1 MTSQVYYRKWRPS
14 SFSEL
19 AGQEH
24 VSTTL
29 RQSVRL
35 GRISHSYLF
44 CGPRGCGKTTT
55 ARIIAKAANCL
66 DLQDGDP
73 CNACAVCEAINDG
86 RFMDIIELDAA
97 SNRGIDE
104 IRDIR
109 DKVNFAPVQGRRKVY
124 IIDEAHMLTDAASN
138 AFLKTLEEPPEHVI
152 FVLCTTE
159 AHRILPTIISRCQ
172 RLDFR
177 RIPSETVFG
186 RLAEIAEAE
195 GVAAEPA
202 ALRIIARYAAGSLR
216 DAENLLEQLVVSCP
230 DGVTA
235 PQVEKLL
242 GMGSDESALELVKYL
257 LLGNTTASLS
267 AVNQAAWEGSDL
279 RQLHRQ
285 TSDLLRGFM
294 HLQWGS
300 EDAVD
305 LPEHVQGQLREL
317 VGKQPPWRIVHALKV
332 WGAVNMRYDAP
343 STLPLELAVVEIC
356 EESAAPAPAA
366 EAPPS
371 APAQRAPASQQQPR
385 SAPAPRE
392 PRQERPPAQQ
402 PAPPRARE
410 TSGQPAATSG
420 GRSGGESSD
429 LWVQWNDTVKAL
441 SRHKGRKY
449 NLGALLRDCKVNSI
463 TLDGKTLTL
472 PFTNKANLERM
483 EEELE
488 DPSSRSRLSE
498 ALAQSF
504 GEGCSYQLTLANGQQ
519 AGGNANRPSQQSP
532 LVRAALGW
540 AREFSRKKRL
550 RNEPQHDAAGPEATG
565 PAPESAGG
573 AGDAYGYRHRR
584 GRSGTDRDDRQA
596 AGGVGGDRPGGGRG
610 PGAAAGHAGG
620 GVQRRRDQ
628 GAGAGRQQDERDH
641 RRNEHS
647 RPDVRLDCADLRFP
661 PASMCNLCL
670 VSPRVLVY
678 GLRACL

>member
-73 CNACAVCEAINDG
+73 CNACAICETINDG

-138 AFLKTLEEPPEHVI
+138 AFLKTLEEPPGHVI

-186 RLAEIAEAE
+186 RLSEIAEAE

-242 GMGSDESALELVKYL
+242 GMGSDETALELVKYL

-267 AVNQAAWEGSDL
+267 AVNQAAWEGNDL

-285 TSDLLRGFM
+285 TSELLRGFM

-305 LPEHVQGQLREL
+305 LPEDVQAQLREL
-317 VGKQPPWRIVHALKV
+317 VGKQPPWRIVQALKI

-356 EESAAPAPAA
+356 EESAAPAPVA
-366 EAPPS
+366 EAPPAAPVQRAS
-371 APAQRAPASQQQPR
+371 APQPPR
-385 SAPAPRE
+385 SAPVPRE
-392 PRQERPPAQQ
+392 PRPERPPVRQ
-402 PAPPRARE
+402 PASPPRTRE
-410 TSGQPAATSG
+410 SAPQPAATASG
-420 GRSGGESSD
+420 QSGGESSD
-429 LWVQWNDTVKAL
+429 LWVQWNNTVKAL

-463 TLDGKTLTL
+463 TLDDKTLTL

-488 DPSSRSRLSE
+488 DPSSRQRLGE
-498 ALAQSF
+498 ALAESF
-504 GEGCSYQLTLANGQQ
+504 GEGCGYQLTLANGQQ
-519 AGGNANRPSQQSP
+519 GGGNANRSSQQSP
-532 LVRAALGW
+532 LVRAALGMG
-540 AREFSRKKRL
+540 ARILQE
-550 RNEPQHDAAGPEATG
+550 EEV
-565 PAPESAGG
+565 E
-573 AGDAYGYRHRR
+573 
-584 GRSGTDRDDRQA
+584 
-596 AGGVGGDRPGGGRG
+596 
-610 PGAAAGHAGG
+610 
-620 GVQRRRDQ
+620 
-628 GAGAGRQQDERDH
+628 E
-641 RRNEHS
+641 
-647 RPDVRLDCADLRFP
+647 
-661 PASMCNLCL
+661 
-670 VSPRVLVY
+670 
-678 GLRACL
+678 

>member
-73 CNACAVCEAINDG
+73 CNTCDVCQAISDG

-195 GVAAEPA
+195 GVTVEPA
-202 ALRIIARYAAGSLR
+202 ALRMVARYASGSLR

-235 PQVEKLL
+235 QQVEKLL
-242 GMGSDESALELVKYL
+242 GLGSDETALELVKYL
-257 LLGNTTASLS
+257 LLGNTTASLT

-285 TSDLLRGFM
+285 ASDLLRGFM

-305 LPEHVQGQLREL
+305 LPEHVQSQLREL

-356 EESAAPAPAA
+356 EESAAPAPVA
-366 EAPPS
+366 EAPPPMP
-371 APAQRAPASQQQPR
+371 APAANTARQAPASQAPR
-385 SAPAPRE
+385 PAPPPRE
-392 PRQERPPAQQ
+392 RQPERPPQRER
-402 PAPPRARE
+402 PAPASAGARSQP
-410 TSGQPAATSG
+410 TAPPAPGQRGDGSGRT
-420 GRSGGESSD
+420 GGESND
-429 LWVQWNDTVKAL
+429 LWVQWNNTVKAL

-463 TLDGKTLTL
+463 SLDDKTLVL

-483 EEELE
+483 QEELE
-488 DPSSRSRLSE
+488 DPASRKRLTE
-498 ALAQSF
+498 ALTQSF
-504 GEGCSYQLTLANGQQ
+504 GEGCDYQLTLANGQQ
-519 AGGNANRPSQQSP
+519 SGGSATNPAQQSS
-532 LVRAALGW
+532 LVRAAQGM
-540 AREFSRKKRL
+540 
-550 RNEPQHDAAGPEATG
+550 
-565 PAPESAGG
+565 G
-573 AGDAYGYRHRR
+573 AKIIQV
-584 GRSGTDRDDRQA
+584 RDE
-596 AGGVGGDRPGGGRG
+596 
-610 PGAAAGHAGG
+610 
-620 GVQRRRDQ
+620 
-628 GAGAGRQQDERDH
+628 DE
-641 RRNEHS
+641 
-647 RPDVRLDCADLRFP
+647 
-661 PASMCNLCL
+661 
-670 VSPRVLVY
+670 
-678 GLRACL
+678 

>member
-19 AGQEH
+19 AGQDH

-35 GRISHSYLF
+35 GRIAHSYLF

-73 CNACAVCEAINDG
+73 CNACTVCQAINEG

-138 AFLKTLEEPPEHVI
+138 AFLKTLEEPPAHVI

-186 RLAEIAEAE
+186 RLSEIAEAE
-195 GVAAEPA
+195 GVAVEPA
-202 ALRIIARYAAGSLR
+202 ALRIIARSAAGSLR

-242 GMGSDESALELVKYL
+242 GMGSDEAALELVKFL

-300 EDAVD
+300 EEALD
-305 LPEHVQGQLREL
+305 LPEHVRAQLREL
-317 VGKQPPWRIVHALKV
+317 VGQQPPWRIVHALKV
-332 WGAVNMRYDAP
+332 WSAVNMRYDAP

-356 EESAAPAPAA
+356 EESAAPAPVAD
-366 EAPPS
+366 APPA
-371 APAQRAPASQQQPR
+371 APAPAPARRAPASQTARPEPSPRETRPERQPPR
-385 SAPAPRE
+385 ERPAPAPAASRDPASE
-392 PRQERPPAQQ
+392 PGSANSG
-402 PAPPRARE
+402 RA
-410 TSGQPAATSG
+410 
-420 GRSGGESSD
+420 GGEASD

-441 SRHKGRKY
+441 SRHKGKKY

-463 TLDGKTLTL
+463 TLDGQTLVL
-472 PFTNKANLERM
+472 PFSNKANLERM

-488 DPSSRSRLSE
+488 EPSSRKRLSE
-498 ALAQSF
+498 ALAESF
-504 GEGCSYQLTLANGQQ
+504 GDGCGYKLTLANGQQ
-519 AGGNANRPSQQSP
+519 SGSGANRSAQQSP
-532 LVRAALGW
+532 LVRAALGMG
-540 AREFSRKKRL
+540 ARILQE
-550 RNEPQHDAAGPEATG
+550 EEV
-565 PAPESAGG
+565 E
-573 AGDAYGYRHRR
+573 
-584 GRSGTDRDDRQA
+584 
-596 AGGVGGDRPGGGRG
+596 
-610 PGAAAGHAGG
+610 
-620 GVQRRRDQ
+620 
-628 GAGAGRQQDERDH
+628 E
-641 RRNEHS
+641 
-647 RPDVRLDCADLRFP
+647 
-661 PASMCNLCL
+661 
-670 VSPRVLVY
+670 
-678 GLRACL
+678 

>member
-14 SFSEL
+14 SFNEL

-29 RQSVRL
+29 RQSVRM

-55 ARIIAKAANCL
+55 ARIIAKAANCI

-73 CNACAVCEAINDG
+73 CNACTVCNAINEG

-124 IIDEAHMLTDAASN
+124 IIDEAHMLTDQASN

-186 RLAEIAEAE
+186 RLNEIADAE
-195 GVAAEPA
+195 GVAVEPA
-202 ALRIIARYAAGSLR
+202 ALRIIARYASGSLR

-257 LLGNTTASLS
+257 LLGSTTAALS

-285 TSDLLRGFM
+285 TSDLLRAFM

-305 LPEHVQGQLREL
+305 LPEHVQAQLKELIGQQ
-317 VGKQPPWRIVHALKV
+317 QPWKIVHALKV

-356 EESAAPAPAA
+356 EESAAPAPVA
-366 EAPPS
+366 EAPPQ
-371 APAQRAPASQQQPR
+371 APARRGPEPQQQRAPAP
-385 SAPAPRE
+385 PPRE
-392 PRQERPPAQQ
+392 PRPDRPPPRERAAPT
-402 PAPPRARE
+402 PAPSRSPSPE
-410 TSGQPAATSG
+410 PAAAGSG
-420 GRSGGESSD
+420 RTGGDSSE
-429 LWVQWNDTVKAL
+429 LWVQWNNTVKSL

-449 NLGALLRDCKVNSI
+449 NLGALLRDCKVNTIS
-463 TLDGKTLTL
+463 LDDKTLVL

-488 DPSSRSRLSE
+488 DPASRKRMVE
-498 ALAQSF
+498 ALAAAF
-504 GEGCSYQLTLANGQQ
+504 GEGCEYRLTLANGQQ
-519 AGGNANRPSQQSP
+519 SNGNANKTAQQSP
-532 LVRAALGW
+532 LVRAALGMG
-540 AREFSRKKRL
+540 ARIIQEQ
-550 RNEPQHDAAGPEATG
+550 EVE
-565 PAPESAGG
+565 E
-573 AGDAYGYRHRR
+573 
-584 GRSGTDRDDRQA
+584 
-596 AGGVGGDRPGGGRG
+596 
-610 PGAAAGHAGG
+610 
-620 GVQRRRDQ
+620 
-628 GAGAGRQQDERDH
+628 
-641 RRNEHS
+641 
-647 RPDVRLDCADLRFP
+647 
-661 PASMCNLCL
+661 
-670 VSPRVLVY
+670 
-678 GLRACL
+678 

>member
-14 SFSEL
+14 SFNEL

-73 CNACAVCEAINDG
+73 CNACRVCEAINEG

-138 AFLKTLEEPPEHVI
+138 AFLKTLEEPPAHVI

-186 RLAEIAEAE
+186 RLSEIAEAE
-195 GVAAEPA
+195 GVSVEPA
-202 ALRIIARYAAGSLR
+202 ALRIVARYAAGSLR

-230 DGVTA
+230 DGVTS

-242 GMGSDESALELVKYL
+242 GIGSDESALELVKYL
-257 LLGNTTASLS
+257 LLGNTTASLT
-267 AVNQAAWEGSDL
+267 AVNRAAWEGSDI

-285 TSDLLRGFM
+285 TSELLRGFM

-300 EDAVD
+300 GEGAD
-305 LPEHVQGQLREL
+305 LPEHVQAQLQEL
-317 VGKQPPWRIVHALKV
+317 VGKQPAWKIVHALKV
-332 WGAVNMRYDAP
+332 WGAVNLRYDAP

-366 EAPPS
+366 EAPPAS
-371 APAQRAPASQQQPR
+371 PAPARQERAPQPPR
-385 SAPAPRE
+385 AAATPRE
-392 PRQERPPAQQ
+392 SRPERPPARER
-402 PAPPRARE
+402 APARE
-410 TSGQPAATSG
+410 PAQPPPGVREASPRPADTASERG
-420 GRSGGESSD
+420 GGESGD
-429 LWVQWNDTVKAL
+429 LWIQWNNTVKAL

-449 NLGALLRDCKVNSI
+449 NLGALLRDCRVNSI
-463 TLDGKTLTL
+463 TMEGQKLVL

-483 EEELE
+483 QEELE
-488 DPSSRSRLSE
+488 DPASRKRLSD
-498 ALAQSF
+498 ALAQTF
-504 GEGCSYQLTLANGQQ
+504 GEGCEYELTLANGQQ
-519 AGGNANRPSQQSP
+519 SGSNANRSAQQSP
-532 LVRAALGW
+532 LVRAALGMG
-540 AREFSRKKRL
+540 ARILQE
-550 RNEPQHDAAGPEATG
+550 EEV
-565 PAPESAGG
+565 E
-573 AGDAYGYRHRR
+573 
-584 GRSGTDRDDRQA
+584 
-596 AGGVGGDRPGGGRG
+596 
-610 PGAAAGHAGG
+610 
-620 GVQRRRDQ
+620 
-628 GAGAGRQQDERDH
+628 E
-641 RRNEHS
+641 
-647 RPDVRLDCADLRFP
+647 
-661 PASMCNLCL
+661 
-670 VSPRVLVY
+670 
-678 GLRACL
+678 

>member
-73 CNACAVCEAINDG
+73 CNSCTVCEAINAG

-138 AFLKTLEEPPEHVI
+138 AFLKTLEEPPGHVI

-177 RIPSETVFG
+177 RIPSEIVFG

-195 GVAAEPA
+195 GVAVEPA

-242 GMGSDESALELVKYL
+242 GMGSDETALELVKYL
-257 LLGNTTASLS
+257 LLGNTTAALS
-267 AVNQAAWEGSDL
+267 AVNRAAWEGSDL

-285 TSDLLRGFM
+285 ASDLLRGFM

-305 LPEHVQGQLREL
+305 LPEHVQSQLREM
-317 VGKQPPWRIVHALKV
+317 VGQQPSWRIVHTLKI
-332 WGAVNMRYDAP
+332 WGAVNMRYDVP

-356 EESAAPAPAA
+356 EESAAPAPRE
-366 EAPPS
+366 EAPP
-371 APAQRAPASQQQPR
+371 QPQPRRVAETQPQR
-385 SAPAPRE
+385 SAPPPRE
-392 PRQERPPAQQ
+392 PRPDRPPPRERPA
-402 PAPPRARE
+402 PAPSARSATRLDAPTCGGGQRAIWRPVQRTVGTVE
-410 TSGQPAATSG
+410 QRHKITVPPQGQEVQSG
-420 GRSGGESSD
+420 GVAPG
-429 LWVQWNDTVKAL
+429 LQ
-441 SRHKGRKY
+441 
-449 NLGALLRDCKVNSI
+449 
-463 TLDGKTLTL
+463 
-472 PFTNKANLERM
+472 
-483 EEELE
+483 
-488 DPSSRSRLSE
+488 
-498 ALAQSF
+498 
-504 GEGCSYQLTLANGQQ
+504 GQQ
-519 AGGNANRPSQQSP
+519 
-532 LVRAALGW
+532 
-540 AREFSRKKRL
+540 
-550 RNEPQHDAAGPEATG
+550 H
-565 PAPESAGG
+565 
-573 AGDAYGYRHRR
+573 HR
-584 GRSGTDRDDRQA
+584 GRAD
-596 AGGVGGDRPGGGRG
+596 
-610 PGAAAGHAGG
+610 PGASLH
-620 GVQRRRDQ
+620 QQ
-628 GAGAGRQQDERDH
+628 GQ
-641 RRNEHS
+641 S
-647 RPDVRLDCADLRFP
+647 
-661 PASMCNLCL
+661 
-670 VSPRVLVY
+670 
-678 GLRACL
+678 

>member
-1 MTSQVYYRKWRPS
+1 MTTQVYYRKWRPS

-73 CNACAVCEAINDG
+73 CNACDVCRAISDG

-177 RIPSETVFG
+177 RIPSETVYG
-186 RLAEIAEAE
+186 RLAEIAGAE
-195 GVAAEPA
+195 GVAVEPA
-202 ALRIIARYAAGSLR
+202 ALRMVARYASGSLR

-235 PQVEKLL
+235 EQVEKLL
-242 GMGSDESALELVKYL
+242 GLGSDETALELVRYL
-257 LLGNTTASLS
+257 LLGNTTASLT

-285 TSDLLRGFM
+285 ASELLRGFM

-305 LPEHVQGQLREL
+305 LPEHVQAQLREL

-332 WGAVNMRYDAP
+332 WGSVNMRYDAP

-356 EESAAPAPAA
+356 EESAAPAPVA
-366 EAPPS
+366 EAPPPV
-371 APAQRAPASQQQPR
+371 PAQRTPAPQQAPR
-385 SAPAPRE
+385 AAPPPRERQTERPPQRERPAPAP
-392 PRQERPPAQQ
+392 AT
-402 PAPPRARE
+402 AR
-410 TSGQPAATSG
+410 SQPAAPAAGS
-420 GRSGGESSD
+420 GRSGGESNE
-429 LWVQWNDTVKAL
+429 LWVQWNNAVKAL

-463 TLDGKTLTL
+463 SLDDKTLVL

-483 EEELE
+483 QEELE
-488 DPSSRSRLSE
+488 DPASRKRLSE
-498 ALAQSF
+498 ALTQSF
-504 GEGCSYQLTLANGQQ
+504 GEGCDYQLTLANGQQ
-519 AGGNANRPSQQSP
+519 SGGPAANPAQQSS
-532 LVRAALGW
+532 LVRAAQGM
-540 AREFSRKKRL
+540 
-550 RNEPQHDAAGPEATG
+550 
-565 PAPESAGG
+565 G
-573 AGDAYGYRHRR
+573 AKIIQV
-584 GRSGTDRDDRQA
+584 RDE
-596 AGGVGGDRPGGGRG
+596 
-610 PGAAAGHAGG
+610 
-620 GVQRRRDQ
+620 
-628 GAGAGRQQDERDH
+628 DE
-641 RRNEHS
+641 
-647 RPDVRLDCADLRFP
+647 
-661 PASMCNLCL
+661 
-670 VSPRVLVY
+670 
-678 GLRACL
+678 

>member
-14 SFSEL
+14 SFNEL

-29 RQSVRL
+29 RQSVRM
-35 GRISHSYLF
+35 GRIAHSYLF

-73 CNACAVCEAINDG
+73 CNACTVCQAINEG

-138 AFLKTLEEPPEHVI
+138 AFLKTLEEPPGHVI

-186 RLAEIAEAE
+186 RLSEIADAE

-242 GMGSDESALELVKYL
+242 GMGSDENALELVKYL

-305 LPEHVQGQLREL
+305 LPEHVRTQLREL

-356 EESAAPAPAA
+356 EESAAPAPVA

-371 APAQRAPASQQQPR
+371 APAQRAPAPQQPR
-385 SAPAPRE
+385 AAPAPRE
-392 PRQERPPAQQ
+392 PRQERPPTRERPPAREPSPAAPTGVGG
-402 PAPPRARE
+402 PAP
-410 TSGQPAATSG
+410 QPAAAGSG
-420 GRSGGESSD
+420 RTGSESNE
-429 LWVQWNDTVKAL
+429 LWVQWNNAVKAL
-441 SRHKGRKY
+441 SRHKGWKY

-463 TLDGKTLTL
+463 SLDGQTLVL

-483 EEELE
+483 QEELE
-488 DPSSRSRLSE
+488 DPSSRQRLSE

-504 GEGCSYQLTLANGQQ
+504 GEGCEYELRLANGQQ
-519 AGGNANRPSQQSP
+519 AGGNANRSSQQSP
-532 LVRAALGW
+532 LVRAALGMG
-540 AREFSRKKRL
+540 ARILQEQ
-550 RNEPQHDAAGPEATG
+550 EVE
-565 PAPESAGG
+565 E
-573 AGDAYGYRHRR
+573 
-584 GRSGTDRDDRQA
+584 
-596 AGGVGGDRPGGGRG
+596 
-610 PGAAAGHAGG
+610 
-620 GVQRRRDQ
+620 
-628 GAGAGRQQDERDH
+628 
-641 RRNEHS
+641 
-647 RPDVRLDCADLRFP
+647 
-661 PASMCNLCL
+661 
-670 VSPRVLVY
+670 
-678 GLRACL
+678 

>member
-29 RQSVRL
+29 RQSVKL
-35 GRISHSYLF
+35 GRIAHSYLF

-73 CNACAVCEAINDG
+73 CNACTVCQAINEG

-138 AFLKTLEEPPEHVI
+138 AFLKTLEEPPGHVI

-177 RIPSETVFG
+177 RIPSETVYG
-186 RLAEIAEAE
+186 RLSEIAEAE
-195 GVAAEPA
+195 GVAVEPA
-202 ALRIIARYAAGSLR
+202 ALRIIARYAGGSLR

-242 GMGSDESALELVKYL
+242 GMGSDETALELVKYL

-267 AVNQAAWEGSDL
+267 AVNRAAWEGSDL

-300 EDAVD
+300 EDAID
-305 LPEHVQGQLREL
+305 LPEHVRSQLREL
-317 VGKQPPWRIVHALKV
+317 VGKQPSWRIVQALKI

-356 EESAAPAPAA
+356 EESAAPAAAQESLPAA
-366 EAPPS
+366 
-371 APAQRAPASQQQPR
+371 APAPAPARRQAEPQPPR
-385 SAPAPRE
+385 AAAPPRE
-392 PRQERPPAQQ
+392 PRPERPPA
-402 PAPPRARE
+402 R
-410 TSGQPAATSG
+410 QPAAAPSTPREPAAQAAGTS
-420 GRSGGESSD
+420 SGQTGSDSSE
-429 LWVQWNDTVKAL
+429 LWVQWNNTVKTL
-441 SRHKGRKY
+441 SRHKGKKY

-463 TLDGKTLTL
+463 SLDGKTLVL

-488 DPSSRSRLSE
+488 DPSSRNRLSE
-498 ALAQSF
+498 ALGQVF
-504 GEGCSYQLTLANGQQ
+504 GEGCGYKLILANGPQ
-519 AGGNANRPSQQSP
+519 AGGSANRPSQQSP
-532 LVRAALGW
+532 LVRAALGMG
-540 AREFSRKKRL
+540 ARILQE
-550 RNEPQHDAAGPEATG
+550 EEV
-565 PAPESAGG
+565 E
-573 AGDAYGYRHRR
+573 
-584 GRSGTDRDDRQA
+584 
-596 AGGVGGDRPGGGRG
+596 
-610 PGAAAGHAGG
+610 
-620 GVQRRRDQ
+620 
-628 GAGAGRQQDERDH
+628 E
-641 RRNEHS
+641 
-647 RPDVRLDCADLRFP
+647 
-661 PASMCNLCL
+661 
-670 VSPRVLVY
+670 
-678 GLRACL
+678 

>member
-1 MTSQVYYRKWRPS
+1 MAPLQLQR
-14 SFSEL
+14 
-19 AGQEH
+19 ACGQEH

-73 CNACAVCEAINDG
+73 CNACAVCQAISDG

-138 AFLKTLEEPPEHVI
+138 AFLKTLEEPPAHVI

-186 RLAEIAEAE
+186 RLSEIAEAE
-195 GVAAEPA
+195 GVSVEPA
-202 ALRIIARYAAGSLR
+202 ALRMIARYASGSLR

-235 PQVEKLL
+235 QQVEKLL
-242 GMGSDESALELVKYL
+242 GLGSDEAALELVKYL
-257 LLGNTTASLS
+257 LMSNTSASLS

-305 LPEHVQGQLREL
+305 LPEHVQAQLREL
-317 VGKQPPWRIVHALKV
+317 VGKQPPWWIIHALKV

-366 EAPPS
+366 EAPPA
-371 APAQRAPASQQQPR
+371 APAQRAPAAQSPR
-385 SAPAPRE
+385 PAPPPRE
-392 PRQERPPAQQ
+392 PRPDRPPPRERPA
-402 PAPPRARE
+402 PAPAGSRSQSPE
-410 TSGQPAATSG
+410 PAAADSG
-420 GRSGGESSD
+420 RTGGESNE
-429 LWVQWNDTVKAL
+429 LWVQWNNTVKAL

-463 TLDGKTLTL
+463 SLDGQTLVL

-483 EEELE
+483 QEELE
-488 DPSSRSRLSE
+488 DPSSRKRLTD
-498 ALAQSF
+498 ALTQVF
-504 GEGCSYQLTLANGQQ
+504 GEGCDYQLILANGQQ
-519 AGGNANRPSQQSP
+519 AGGNASNPAQQSS
-532 LVRAALGW
+532 LVRAAQGM
-540 AREFSRKKRL
+540 
-550 RNEPQHDAAGPEATG
+550 
-565 PAPESAGG
+565 G
-573 AGDAYGYRHRR
+573 AKII
-584 GRSGTDRDDRQA
+584 Q
-596 AGGVGGDRPGGGRG
+596 VM
-610 PGAAAGHAGG
+610 
-620 GVQRRRDQ
+620 
-628 GAGAGRQQDERDH
+628 DED
-641 RRNEHS
+641 E
-647 RPDVRLDCADLRFP
+647 
-661 PASMCNLCL
+661 
-670 VSPRVLVY
+670 
-678 GLRACL
+678 

>member
-73 CNACAVCEAINDG
+73 CNACTVCEAINEG

-138 AFLKTLEEPPEHVI
+138 AFLKTLEEPPAHVI

-186 RLAEIAEAE
+186 RLSEIAEAE
-195 GVAAEPA
+195 GVAVEPA
-202 ALRIIARYAAGSLR
+202 ALRIIARYSSGSLR

-242 GMGSDESALELVKYL
+242 GMGSDETALELVKFL

-267 AVNQAAWEGSDL
+267 AVNQAAWEGNDL

-305 LPEHVQGQLREL
+305 LPEHVQAQLREL
-317 VGKQPPWRIVHALKV
+317 VGKQPSWKIVHALKV

-343 STLPLELAVVEIC
+343 STLPLELAAVEIC

-366 EAPPS
+366 EAPPA
-371 APAQRAPASQQQPR
+371 APAPARRPAEPQPPRA
-385 SAPAPRE
+385 APSPRE
-392 PRQERPPAQQ
+392 PRPERPPARQ
-402 PAPPRARE
+402 PAAAPRPQEPAAQPAAAGS
-410 TSGQPAATSG
+410 SGQPDAFKSQWLAMV
-420 GRSGGESSD
+420 RS
-429 LWVQWNDTVKAL
+429 L
-441 SRHKGRKY
+441 SRYKGKY
-449 NLGALLRDCKVNSI
+449 VVGGLLRECDSTAFLEER
-463 TLDGKTLTL
+463 TLVL
-472 PFTNKANLERM
+472 PFRHQSNMERM
-483 EEELE
+483 QEELE
-488 DPSSRSRLSE
+488 NPVSQKKISE
-498 ALAQSF
+498 ALTEFF
-504 GEGCSYQLTLANGQQ
+504 GEGYDYRLTLATGQQ
-519 AGGNANRPSQQSP
+519 AGGNTSRPSQQSP
-532 LVRAALGW
+532 LVREAL
-540 AREFSRKKRL
+540 RI
-550 RNEPQHDAAGPEATG
+550 
-565 PAPESAGG
+565 
-573 AGDAYGYRHRR
+573 
-584 GRSGTDRDDRQA
+584 
-596 AGGVGGDRPGGGRG
+596 GGRILQEEE
-610 PGAAAGHAGG
+610 
-620 GVQRRRDQ
+620 V
-628 GAGAGRQQDERDH
+628 E
-641 RRNEHS
+641 E
-647 RPDVRLDCADLRFP
+647 
-661 PASMCNLCL
+661 
-670 VSPRVLVY
+670 
-678 GLRACL
+678 